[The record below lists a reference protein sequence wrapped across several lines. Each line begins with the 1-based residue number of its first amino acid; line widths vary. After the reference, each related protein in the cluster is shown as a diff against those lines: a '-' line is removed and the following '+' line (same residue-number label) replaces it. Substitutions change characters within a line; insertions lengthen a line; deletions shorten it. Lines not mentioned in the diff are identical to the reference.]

1 MANPQLTRSRILDAA
16 EGLFFHDGIAST
28 GVDRAA
34 AAAGVSIVT
43 LYKHFGSKDNLLRE
57 ILVRRLQD
65 WNTHWESAIAA
76 AESPR
81 ERVLAIFDAIETFR
95 ASAGEMQWCCFL
107 ATASE
112 RPAPTPGSE
121 DPVFDLIRQDTA
133 MVTKRLTSLATDA
146 GCPDPESGAAALLLV
161 YNGVLASL
169 LRGAPADPLP
179 MARMTAGLV
188 LDTWAVPPVVVPG
201 T

>member
-1 MANPQLTRSRILDAA
+1 MSNPQLTRTRILDAA
-16 EGLFFHDGIAST
+16 EGLFFHEGIAST

-57 ILVRRLQD
+57 ILARRLQV
-65 WNTHWESAIAA
+65 WSAHWESAVAA

-95 ASAGEMQWCCFL
+95 ASAGATQWCCFL

-121 DPVFDLIRQDTA
+121 DPVFDLVRQDTD
-133 MVTKRLTSLATDA
+133 MVTERLTSLAAEA
-146 GCPDPESGAAALLLV
+146 GFSDPESSAAAILLV

-169 LRGAPADPLP
+169 LRGLPADPV
-179 MARMTAGLV
+179 ATGRMTAGLI
-188 LDTWAVPPVVVPG
+188 LDTWGGPPVVVPS